1 MNLCKSIFS
10 NKTVEDIMSKNRR
23 CKYILYILYL
33 ICIMPLGSSRVFT
46 GKIELLQKLLD
57 QITCFRDFHFHL
69 MITFLVTRI
78 ISNGSLIKI
87 KNSVV

>member
-1 MNLCKSIFS
+1 
-10 NKTVEDIMSKNRR
+10 MS
-23 CKYILYILYL
+23 
-33 ICIMPLGSSRVFT
+33 LGSSRVFT